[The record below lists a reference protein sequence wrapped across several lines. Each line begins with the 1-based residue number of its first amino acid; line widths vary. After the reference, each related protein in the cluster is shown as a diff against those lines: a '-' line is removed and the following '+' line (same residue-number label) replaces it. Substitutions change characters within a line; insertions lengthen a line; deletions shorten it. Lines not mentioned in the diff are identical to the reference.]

1 MPYRLE
7 DCEAKGGNGKVLL
20 VEIPD
25 LDEERW
31 VPREDIHETSEVN
44 HKGDEGD
51 LVISDWLAGTWELV

>member
-51 LVISDWLAGTWELV
+51 LVISDC